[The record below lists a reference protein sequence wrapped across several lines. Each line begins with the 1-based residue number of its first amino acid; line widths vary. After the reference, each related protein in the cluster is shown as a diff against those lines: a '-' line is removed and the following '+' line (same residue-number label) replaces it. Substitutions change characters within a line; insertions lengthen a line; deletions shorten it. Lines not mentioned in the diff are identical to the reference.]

1 MNPLEQIA
9 ELFSTISSAQFGSL
23 SLDELMSGEYQV
35 GFASLDFFSL
45 EPFAQYLHHVPQERC
60 AIYPSV
66 DEMDTTAD
74 GIIVV
79 AMKEGQLR
87 ASKWLMGDDVSYDT
101 AFYQLGDWACRQ
113 QIYRNGDDVKP
124 IVIEF
129 LKKDAEGYPLTFIT
143 AREYGVKVSDYEWSA
158 AGVRIIERSA
168 RMPDAGVA
176 PELTPYMES
185 LVEFSVDGEVEVIRN
200 LTQNSIAY
208 DRSHEA
214 LSLQEMLEQA
224 RSALHDKILADLQ
237 ATPIA
242 NTVSCFLFE
251 YSDQGPLPPT
261 IALIQP
267 HEITDSGDDYPLL
280 WLNAPDC
287 ELFTED
293 DFDGIRLHGEH
304 DALFDRINAQIDEL
318 DYEQAD
324 QIMVDFYLTLCRQL
338 ETSLRASRLL
348 TVTADFFVTAREFSA
363 CNEATFLQQLWPQ
376 ERWQPLAAALE
387 QFEAAQA
394 KWQEEMIRSI
404 GRESGHG
411 GMDSS
416 Q

>member
-1 MNPLEQIA
+1 MNPLKQIA
-9 ELFSTISSAQFGSL
+9 ELFSTVAPEHFADL

-45 EPFAQYLHHVPQERC
+45 EPFVQYLQHMPPERC
-60 AIYPSV
+60 TIYPSV

-79 AMKEGQLR
+79 ALQGRQLH
-87 ASKWLMGDDVSYDT
+87 ATKYLIGDDVSYDT
-101 AFYQLGDWACRQ
+101 AFYQLGDWSCRQ
-113 QIYRNGDDVKP
+113 QIYRNGAEVKP

-129 LKKDAEGYPLTFIT
+129 LKKDAEGYPVTFIT
-143 AREYGVKVSDYEWSA
+143 AREYGLKVGDYEWSE

-168 RMPDAGVA
+168 RMPEVGVA

-185 LVEFSVDGEVEVIRN
+185 LVEFSSTGEVEIIRN
-200 LTQNSIAY
+200 LTQNSIVY

-214 LSLQEMLEQA
+214 LSLADMLEQA
-224 RSALHDKILADLQ
+224 SSALHDKILADLQ
-237 ATPIA
+237 AAPVA
-242 NTVSCFLFE
+242 NTVGCFLFE

-267 HEITDSGDDYPLL
+267 HEITQEEDDYPLL

-304 DALFDRINAQIDEL
+304 DALFDRINAQIEEL

-324 QIMVDFYLTLCRQL
+324 QLIVAFYLTLCRRLQD
-338 ETSLRASRLL
+338 SLLSSSLL
-348 TVTADFFVTAREFSA
+348 QTTEDFFVTAREFAA
-363 CNEATFLQQLWPQ
+363 CNEAVFLQQLWPE

-387 QFEAAQA
+387 QFAAAQA
-394 KWQEEMIRSI
+394 ERELAMIRRLEA
-404 GRESGHG
+404 GDWQDDGA
-411 GMDSS
+411 
-416 Q
+416 